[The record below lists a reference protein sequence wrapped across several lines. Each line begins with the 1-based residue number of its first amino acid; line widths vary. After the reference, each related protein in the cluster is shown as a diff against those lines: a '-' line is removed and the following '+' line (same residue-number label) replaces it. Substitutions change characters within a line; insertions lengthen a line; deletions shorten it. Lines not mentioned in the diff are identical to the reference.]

1 VGSER
6 DAVMKR
12 CSCGYLPLPD
22 ATRCPKCGAVVVR
35 ESAGFHD
42 GPSAA
47 STLLRDQDL
56 LRVVHDLR
64 KRASALTES
73 FAPSTPER
81 PARLVMLGDAGVME
95 WAASVIEGAI
105 NDAK

>member
-42 GPSAA
+42 AFCREGMGLPGG
-47 STLLRDQDL
+47 R
-56 LRVVHDLR
+56 HD
-64 KRASALTES
+64 RAS
-73 FAPSTPER
+73 PR
-81 PARLVMLGDAGVME
+81 
-95 WAASVIEGAI
+95 
-105 NDAK
+105 

>member
-47 STLLRDQDL
+47 QDHDWRTDIVMPDDETQTLADVLDVMRSNHLQRQAAFVEWLAGDWYDARAELQSRDMGETL
-56 LRVVHDLR
+56 
-64 KRASALTES
+64 
-73 FAPSTPER
+73 
-81 PARLVMLGDAGVME
+81 
-95 WAASVIEGAI
+95 
-105 NDAK
+105 